1 MIRGRAL
8 FVGMNFVT
16 SPLLFR
22 KSAIYLEQFLM
33 AVQPSAKAWAPQG
46 LYPRVQLRAP
56 PPPKT
61 KLRNR
66 GALFLCMN
74 EAAVEMRQMRPL
86 GRAYGIELDSKGS
99 KQIRAQLFLLF
110 LAKLSPSGESGAHAP
125 KGVNQG
131 VRIFFWTILV
141 VLTLSLSFLCILL
154 DSCRPR

>member
-46 LYPRVQLRAP
+46 PYPRVQLRAP

-125 KGVNQG
+125 KGVNYLERSE
-131 VRIFFWTILV
+131 VVWFFV
-141 VLTLSLSFLCILL
+141 VLFLQYDPLPIFI
-154 DSCRPR
+154 